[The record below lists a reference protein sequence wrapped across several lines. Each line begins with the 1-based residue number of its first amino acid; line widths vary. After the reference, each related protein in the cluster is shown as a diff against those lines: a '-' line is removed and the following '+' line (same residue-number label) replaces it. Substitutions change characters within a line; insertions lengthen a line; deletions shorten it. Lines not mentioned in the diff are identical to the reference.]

1 MHVLQRITTTMK
13 ILLTGGAGYI
23 GSHTAWE
30 AIDHGIDVVIIDN
43 LSTGVRGNCP
53 PQAAFYE
60 GDVGDANLLDRIFSE
75 NKIDAVI
82 HFAGSI
88 VVPESVEKPA
98 EYYHNNVSNSITLIE
113 ACQRHNVNNFVFS
126 SSAAVYGMPDSGTI
140 NEDTP
145 TSPINPYGWT
155 KLMVEYILRD
165 VSASSDLRYSALRY
179 FNVAGADPKGRT
191 GESPPHATHLIKI
204 AAQHASGKRE
214 QVYIFGEDYPTPDGT
229 CIRDYVHVTDLALAH
244 LAVLKKLEESGENL
258 ILNCGI
264 SKGFSVREV
273 LTKAEEV
280 AGRPLNII
288 PAERRAGDPPSLV
301 ANADRIRKVTDWN
314 PQHTNLAEIIA
325 SAVKWEEIMVERGI
339 KR

>member
-1 MHVLQRITTTMK
+1 MK

-30 AIDHGIDVVIIDN
+30 AIDHEHEVVIIDD
-43 LSTGVRGNCP
+43 LSTGVRENCP

-88 VVPESVEKPA
+88 VVSESVEKPA

-126 SSAAVYGMPDSGTI
+126 SSAAVYGMPDSETI

-155 KLMVEYILRD
+155 KLMVENILRD
-165 VSASSDLRYSALRY
+165 VSASSDLRFGALRY
-179 FNVAGADPKGRT
+179 FNVAGADPLGRT

-214 QVYIFGEDYPTPDGT
+214 QVYIFGKDYPTPDGT

-244 LAVLKKLEESGENL
+244 LAVLEKLEESGENL
-258 ILNCGI
+258 TLNCGI
-264 SKGFSVREV
+264 GKGFSVREV

-280 AGRPLNII
+280 AGKPLNII
-288 PAERRAGDPPSLV
+288 PADNRPGDPPSLV

-339 KR
+339 NR